1 MKTIEVDDD
10 LYQYIASNTQHIG
23 ESASDILRRLLGV
36 SQGEAPVAAP
46 AVATAK
52 ANGELPESLDSAGS
66 AVGRFLAVLGE
77 LHQRHG
83 QDFAKVLEIRGRDR
97 LYFSTDAKALNAA
110 GKSTNPK
117 AIPGSHYWVVTN
129 NNTAKKRA
137 IVSQT
142 LAVLGYDQPQIDD
155 IIARI

>member
-23 ESASDILRRLLGV
+23 ESASDILRRLLGFA
-36 SQGEAPVAAP
+36 QGAAAAP
-46 AVATAK
+46 AVAK
-52 ANGELPESLDSAGS
+52 VNGEVPVETLENAGS

-77 LHQRHG
+77 LHGKHG
-83 QDFAKVLEIRGRDR
+83 QEFAKVLQIRGRDR

-117 AIPGSHYWVVTN
+117 AIPGSPYWVVTN

-142 LAVLGYDQPQIDD
+142 MAVLGYDDGQIQD
-155 IIARI
+155 IVAKI